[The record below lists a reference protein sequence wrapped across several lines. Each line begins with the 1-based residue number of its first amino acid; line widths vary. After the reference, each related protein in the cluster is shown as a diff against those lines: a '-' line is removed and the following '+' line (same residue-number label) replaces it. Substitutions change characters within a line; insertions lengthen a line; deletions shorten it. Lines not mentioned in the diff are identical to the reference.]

1 MSNKSPLTEIIV
13 DPICKKIFN
22 NLNFN
27 GIMQLGFI
35 FLLASI
41 YYIINENSS
50 KSSVIYLL
58 FFFCW
63 NCISSSSQNNDITLF
78 YFLINL
84 LYQIYILRQVNFKSD
99 IVIISLII
107 SVLCI
112 CSYSITRNL
121 EKNNSPWDNFVNKVN
136 KSIYPKNDET
146 KKYHINNFWK
156 IFDFSFFSLFIFV
169 LINIKKK

>member
-27 GIMQLGFI
+27 GINQLCFI

-41 YYIINENSS
+41 YYIINDNSS
-50 KSSVIYLL
+50 RSSILYLL
-58 FFFCW
+58 FFFCF
-63 NCISSSSQNNDITLF
+63 NCISSPNNDINLF

-99 IVIISLII
+99 IVLISIVI
-107 SVLCI
+107 SILCT
-112 CSYSITRNL
+112 CSYAIT
-121 EKNNSPWDNFVNKVN
+121 KNFENGNSPWDNFVNKV
-136 KSIYPKNDET
+136 STCIYPKNDET
-146 KKYHINNFWK
+146 KKYHISNFWK
-156 IFDFSFFSLFIFV
+156 IFDFSFYSLFIFV
-169 LINIKKK
+169 IINIKKK

>member
-99 IVIISLII
+99 IVIISLTI